1 MSYMEPAMRTVTAR
15 EANQSFSKVL
25 AEVENGETIVI
36 TKRGK
41 PVAKLVREYG
51 DKRDDPEWQ
60 AAYARVL
67 QGLER
72 ARELADPDFHLGEI
86 TEEDKYGD
94 APL

>member
-25 AEVENGETIVI
+25 AEVENGETVLI

-51 DKRDDPEWQ
+51 DKLDDPEWQ
-60 AAYARVL
+60 AAYARFVD
-67 QGLER
+67 GLEQLR
-72 ARELADPDFHLGEI
+72 AQPDDGFRLGKI
-86 TEEDKYGD
+86 TDEDKRGR
-94 APL
+94 